1 MAQRQRTPQAQD
13 RAHDRAHDRA
23 QDRAEDQVL
32 GGNAAAWVNEVH
44 LVGRVSGAP
53 EERALPSGDAV
64 VLFRLV
70 VPRPPVRRTAA
81 GRGAA
86 RGPSVDTIDVACW
99 GSRARRTALRLHDGD
114 AAEVSGSLHRRF
126 FRAGGAA
133 TSRYEVAASS
143 VARAGT

>member
-1 MAQRQRTPQAQD
+1 MAQAQRTRQAQEQ
-13 RAHDRAHDRA
+13 AHGEAP
-23 QDRAEDQVL
+23 
-32 GGNAAAWVNEVH
+32 GGDAAAWVNEVH

-64 VLFRLV
+64 VLLRLV
-70 VPRPPVRRTAA
+70 VPRSPVRRTAA

-99 GSRARRTALRLHDGD
+99 GSRARRSALRLHDGD

-133 TSRYEVAASS
+133 ASRYEVAAST
-143 VARAGT
+143 VARAST